1 LILGQLF
8 FTFEATKQG
17 AIAMK
22 AIKYFACILLF
33 GFSSQIYSQIPD
45 TVWTKTFG
53 GPLADVGNSV
63 KQTRDGGFIIA
74 ATTSSFGAG
83 GQDIWLIK
91 TDENGDTLWTK
102 TFGGTGNDRAANVVQ
117 TNDNGFAV
125 FGTTNSFGNGGD
137 DFLLWKTDSLGH
149 TEWNKTFGSISN
161 ERAYEGHQTSDSG
174 YVIVGDSLG
183 SNNKAWI
190 IKTDKD
196 GNFIWGST
204 VGSSNYGTHFHGNS
218 IQQLDDGGYALCG
231 IERYIFGG
239 SYAFEYFFSRI
250 SSVGN
255 IIISRYYGVFAY
267 ALGVIVKKLSDGNLI
282 LGGTVIMP
290 FIGSLDEPLI
300 LKTDQYGNVIWEE
313 IILGSQYPAVLTSIE
328 PTNDNGFIFTIYGPN
343 ISLLKCYQSGIL
355 AWEKIVGGP
364 QDDQAYSINLT
375 SDSGYIVTGYTKSF
389 GAGNSD
395 IWLLKFKN
403 NLPNNITV
411 VSPNGGEHLSI
422 RDSIEI
428 KWNSV
433 SVDSVRIKL
442 SLNGG
447 TNWITIVD
455 STPSDSTYKWF
466 VQVPNPS
473 WNCLIKISDVA
484 DSTIYD
490 KSDSTFAIDRF
501 LSVDDSSRLLP
512 KEFSLSQNFPNPFNP
527 STKIKYTIPASLN
540 PSEGGTLVRLA
551 IYDVL
556 GNEIATL
563 INEEKQPGT
572 YEVEFSPES
581 SIKNPAS
588 GVYFY
593 QLKAGN
599 FVDTKKMLLLK

>member
-1 LILGQLF
+1 
-8 FTFEATKQG
+8 
-17 AIAMK
+17 M
-22 AIKYFACILLF
+22 
-33 GFSSQIYSQIPD
+33 
-45 TVWTKTFG
+45 
-53 GPLADVGNSV
+53 
-63 KQTRDGGFIIA
+63 
-74 ATTSSFGAG
+74 
-83 GQDIWLIK
+83 
-91 TDENGDTLWTK
+91 
-102 TFGGTGNDRAANVVQ
+102 
-117 TNDNGFAV
+117 
-125 FGTTNSFGNGGD
+125 
-137 DFLLWKTDSLGH
+137 
-149 TEWNKTFGSISN
+149 
-161 ERAYEGHQTSDSG
+161 
-174 YVIVGDSLG
+174 
-183 SNNKAWI
+183 
-190 IKTDKD
+190 
-196 GNFIWGST
+196 
-204 VGSSNYGTHFHGNS
+204 
-218 IQQLDDGGYALCG
+218 
-231 IERYIFGG
+231 
-239 SYAFEYFFSRI
+239 
-250 SSVGN
+250 
-255 IIISRYYGVFAY
+255 
-267 ALGVIVKKLSDGNLI
+267 
-282 LGGTVIMP
+282 
-290 FIGSLDEPLI
+290 
-300 LKTDQYGNVIWEE
+300 
-313 IILGSQYPAVLTSIE
+313 TSIE

-343 ISLLKCYQSGIL
+343 ISFLKCYESGIL

-422 RDSIEI
+422 RDTIEI

-501 LSVDDSSRLLP
+501 LSIDDSSRLLP

-527 STKIKYTIPASLN
+527 STKIKFQIPGQARNDNAVFTLN
-540 PSEGGTLVRLA
+540 V
-551 IYDVL
+551 YDVL

-563 INEEKQPGT
+563 INEEKQPGE
-572 YEVEFSPES
+572 YEVEFNGSELP
-581 SIKNPAS
+581 S
-588 GVYFY
+588 GIYFY

-599 FVDTKKMLLLK
+599 YIETKKMMLLK